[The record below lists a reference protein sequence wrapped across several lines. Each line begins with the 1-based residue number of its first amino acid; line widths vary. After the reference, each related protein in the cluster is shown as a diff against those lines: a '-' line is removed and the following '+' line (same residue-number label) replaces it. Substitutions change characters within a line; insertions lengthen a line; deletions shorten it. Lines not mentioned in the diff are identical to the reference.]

1 MRVLVVGSGG
11 REHAFVWALSQ
22 SPQIEQLFCAPG
34 NAGTASLA
42 VNLPIGSERIDALA
56 AAAVRERIDLAVI
69 GPEAPLA
76 AGLVDALRERD
87 IRVFGPTRAAARI
100 EASKRFAKSLMER
113 AGVSHARGRSFHE
126 ARPAHAFIDSFRS
139 PPVVKADGLAAG
151 KGVVV
156 PATFEEAHASA
167 DAMLGGRFGEAS
179 EIVVIEER
187 LAGLEAS
194 AMAFV
199 DGRQVEPM
207 PLSCDYKRVGDGD
220 VGPNTGGMGAYSP
233 PGFLPPENT
242 PRLFADIHGPVVA
255 ALAARDAPF
264 QGALYA
270 GLMVDEGA
278 ASVLEFNCRFG
289 DPETQVVLPRLRTA
303 LLTVME
309 ACTEGRLAAQPVE
322 WSEDATVGV
331 VLASDGYPGS
341 YETGK
346 QIHGLNAI
354 DDDVQVFHAGTRLT
368 EEGEVVTSGGRVL
381 TVVARAPTLAEARAR
396 VYDNVRRID
405 FAGGIYRRD
414 IAAREL

>member
-34 NAGTASLA
+34 NAGTAALA
-42 VNLPIGSERIDALA
+42 VNLPIGSERIDALV

-76 AGLVDALRERD
+76 AGLVDALHERN
-87 IRVFGPTRAAARI
+87 IRVFGPTQAAARI

-113 AGVSHARGRSFHE
+113 VDVSHARGRSFHE
-126 ARPAHAFIDSFRS
+126 AGPAHAFIDSFKN

-156 PATFEEAHASA
+156 PVTFEEAHATVN
-167 DAMLGGRFGEAS
+167 AMLSGRFGEAS
-179 EIVVIEER
+179 EIVVVEER

-199 DGRQVEPM
+199 DGQQVEPM

-233 PGFLPPENT
+233 PGFLPPKDA
-242 PRLFADIHGPVVA
+242 PRVFTSIHGPVVA
-255 ALAARDAPF
+255 ALGAAGAPF

-270 GLMVDEGA
+270 GLIVDEGA
-278 ASVLEFNCRFG
+278 VSVLEFNCRFG

-303 LLTVME
+303 LLAVMD

-322 WSEDATVGV
+322 WSDDATVGV
-331 VLASDGYPGS
+331 VLASEGYPGS

-346 QIHGLNAI
+346 PIRGLNAV

-368 EEGEVVTSGGRVL
+368 EEKEVVTSGGRVL

-405 FAGGIYRRD
+405 FEGCTYRRD

>member
-42 VNLPIGSERIDALA
+42 VNLPIGSDRIDALA
-56 AAAVRERIDLAVI
+56 AAAARERIDLAVI

-76 AGLVDALRERD
+76 AGIVDALRERD
-87 IRVFGPTRAAARI
+87 IRVFGPTQAASRI

-126 ARPAHAFIDSFRS
+126 AGPAHAFIDSFRT

-156 PATFEEAHASA
+156 PVTFEEAHATV
-167 DAMLGGRFGEAS
+167 DTMLGGRFGEAS

-199 DGRQVEPM
+199 DGQHVEPM
-207 PLSCDYKRVGDGD
+207 PLSCDYKRIGDGD

-233 PGFLPPENT
+233 PGFVPPEAT

-255 ALAARDAPF
+255 ALDARDAPF

-270 GLMVDEGA
+270 GLMVDESTV
-278 ASVLEFNCRFG
+278 SVLEFNCRFG
-289 DPETQVVLPRLRTA
+289 DPETQVVLPRLQTA
-303 LLTVME
+303 LLAVMD
-309 ACTEGRLAAQPVE
+309 ACAAGRLAAQAVE

-331 VLASDGYPGS
+331 VLASEGYPGS

-346 QIHGLNAI
+346 PIRGLGAV

-405 FAGGIYRRD
+405 FEGCIYRRD